1 MTKLKALALAG
12 LKAKVSENNWVLG
25 TFLVHF
31 SIVLL

>member
-1 MTKLKALALAG
+1 MPICSEMKMYVY
-12 LKAKVSENNWVLG
+12 KAKVSKDNWVLG